1 MVGHQ
6 TEGDWVLSLLK
17 ADFWGRDGN
26 TFLFVIP
33 PEGESTEIQSQLHW
47 NGMCRTCCSWH
58 KLCALWEEGEN
69 QAQRGAMCFI
79 VHQNLSFFKDLSP
92 EKPKN
97 LDKVNLTKRV
107 STASTLDWQSRNGE
121 PEGLAS
127 RWQRKR
133 GKAPS
138 GATLGP
144 AAEVSLLL

>member
-6 TEGDWVLSLLK
+6 TEGDWASSLLK

-107 STASTLDWQSRNGE
+107 SKKPQHQHWIDSQEMGS
-121 PEGLAS
+121 
-127 RWQRKR
+127 QRAWPPG
-133 GKAPS
+133 GKGRRKGS
-138 GATLGP
+138 IR
-144 AAEVSLLL
+144 SNSWSCCWS